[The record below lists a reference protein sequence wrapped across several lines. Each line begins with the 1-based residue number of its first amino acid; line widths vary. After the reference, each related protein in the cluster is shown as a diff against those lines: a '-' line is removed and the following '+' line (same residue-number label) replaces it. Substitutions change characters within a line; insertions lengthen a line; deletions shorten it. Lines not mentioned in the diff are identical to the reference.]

1 MNQLIFDFARS
12 DYPGFDKFLGT
23 ANRELIYVLQ
33 QAQDQFVYVWGQRGS
48 GKSHLLKAWVAQARE
63 QGHHAV
69 YIDAETAPLDETAL
83 SAEYLAVDG
92 ADRLQADEQAL
103 LFEIFNRFRNGARGR
118 LLLSADVPPQQLT
131 VREDLRTRMGYC
143 LVYDIKPLSDEEKID
158 ALVGMAGA
166 RQLALEPEIFRY
178 LLTYWR
184 RDMDSLVQMLDSLCH
199 YAATTRRRITLPLLE
214 FGQPIF
220 LVSDEPYATITYDG
234 HQVPNVLDL
243 YEHAIVVNSFS
254 KSLGLA
260 GERIGYIAVGA
271 DVPEVDTL
279 MDALIF
285 CNRTLGFNNAPALA
299 QKVVAE
305 YLDVLPDVAD
315 YQAKR
320 DLLYKELTALGFETS
335 LPEGAFYFFMKVP
348 AGFESSVDFAN
359 YVADKHQILVVPGS
373 GFGCEGYVRL
383 SYCVK
388 MEVVERSLKAWQ
400 ALADELGL
408 KK

>member
-1 MNQLIFDFARS
+1 MYSKQIVKNCANASFIRKMFEKGLELAKQYGPENVYDFSIGNPFAEPPVDLRERMKELVDQPGVHRYMPNAGFPDVREKVAAYYSARS
-12 DYPGFDKFLGT
+12 EKPIPASHIVMTTGAAGALNVLFKAILNPGERIVIFAPYFVEDGF
-23 ANRELIYVLQ
+23 Y
-33 QAQDQFVYVWGQRGS
+33 AQNVG
-48 GKSHLLKAWVAQARE
+48 SHLHTVETESTDFLPNIEGLRQAIQPDTR
-63 QGHHAV
+63 
-69 YIDAETAPLDETAL
+69 I
-83 SAEYLAVDG
+83 
-92 ADRLQADEQAL
+92 
-103 LFEIFNRFRNGARGR
+103 
-118 LLLSADVPPQQLT
+118 LLLNSPNNPTGRIYSRQDLEAVAGVLREKSA
-131 VREDLRTRMGYC
+131 
-143 LVYDIKPLSDEEKID
+143 
-158 ALVGMAGA
+158 
-166 RQLALEPEIFRY
+166 
-178 LLTYWR
+178 
-184 RDMDSLVQMLDSLCH
+184 
-199 YAATTRRRITLPLLE
+199 E

-234 HQVPNVLDL
+234 HQVPNVLDI

-320 DLLYKELTALGFETS
+320 DILYKELTALGFETN

-400 ALADELGL
+400 ALAAELGL

>member
-1 MNQLIFDFARS
+1 MDTVETESTDFLPNIEGLR
-12 DYPGFDKFLGT
+12 
-23 ANRELIYVLQ
+23 
-33 QAQDQFVYVWGQRGS
+33 QAIQPDTR
-48 GKSHLLKAWVAQARE
+48 
-63 QGHHAV
+63 
-69 YIDAETAPLDETAL
+69 I
-83 SAEYLAVDG
+83 
-92 ADRLQADEQAL
+92 
-103 LFEIFNRFRNGARGR
+103 
-118 LLLSADVPPQQLT
+118 LLLNSPNNPTGRIYSRQDLEAVAGVLREKSA
-131 VREDLRTRMGYC
+131 
-143 LVYDIKPLSDEEKID
+143 
-158 ALVGMAGA
+158 
-166 RQLALEPEIFRY
+166 
-178 LLTYWR
+178 
-184 RDMDSLVQMLDSLCH
+184 
-199 YAATTRRRITLPLLE
+199 E

-271 DVPEVDTL
+271 DVPEVETL

-320 DLLYKELTALGFETS
+320 DLLYKELTALGFETN

>member
-1 MNQLIFDFARS
+1 MYSKQIVKNCANASFIRKMFEKGLELAKQYGPENVYDFSIGNPFAEPPVDLRERMKELVDQPGVHRYMPNAGFPDVREKVAAFYSARS
-12 DYPGFDKFLGT
+12 EKPIPASHIVMTTGAAGALNVLFKAILNPGERIVTFAPYFVEYGFYAQNVGAHLDTVETESTDFLPNIEGL
-23 ANRELIYVLQ
+23 R
-33 QAQDQFVYVWGQRGS
+33 QAIKPDTR
-48 GKSHLLKAWVAQARE
+48 
-63 QGHHAV
+63 
-69 YIDAETAPLDETAL
+69 I
-83 SAEYLAVDG
+83 
-92 ADRLQADEQAL
+92 
-103 LFEIFNRFRNGARGR
+103 
-118 LLLSADVPPQQLT
+118 LLLNSPNNPTGRIYSRQDLEAVAGVLREKSA
-131 VREDLRTRMGYC
+131 
-143 LVYDIKPLSDEEKID
+143 
-158 ALVGMAGA
+158 
-166 RQLALEPEIFRY
+166 
-178 LLTYWR
+178 
-184 RDMDSLVQMLDSLCH
+184 
-199 YAATTRRRITLPLLE
+199 E

-271 DVPEVDTL
+271 DVPEVETL

-320 DLLYKELTALGFETS
+320 DLLYKELTALGFETN

-348 AGFESSVDFAN
+348 ANFESSVDFAN

-400 ALADELGL
+400 ALAAELGL

>member
-1 MNQLIFDFARS
+1 MYSKQIVQNCANASFIRKMFEKGLELAKQYGPENVYDFSIGNPFAEPPVDLRERMKELVDQPGVHRYMPNAGFLDVREKVAAYYSARS
-12 DYPGFDKFLGT
+12 EKPIPASHIVMTTGAAGALNVLFKAILNPGERIVTCAPYLVEYGFYAQNVGAHLDTVETESTDFLPNIEGL
-23 ANRELIYVLQ
+23 R
-33 QAQDQFVYVWGQRGS
+33 QAIQPDTR
-48 GKSHLLKAWVAQARE
+48 
-63 QGHHAV
+63 
-69 YIDAETAPLDETAL
+69 I
-83 SAEYLAVDG
+83 
-92 ADRLQADEQAL
+92 
-103 LFEIFNRFRNGARGR
+103 
-118 LLLSADVPPQQLT
+118 LLLNSPNNPTGRIYSRQDLEAVAGVLREKSA
-131 VREDLRTRMGYC
+131 
-143 LVYDIKPLSDEEKID
+143 
-158 ALVGMAGA
+158 
-166 RQLALEPEIFRY
+166 
-178 LLTYWR
+178 
-184 RDMDSLVQMLDSLCH
+184 
-199 YAATTRRRITLPLLE
+199 E

-234 HQVPNVLDL
+234 YQVPNVLDL

-271 DVPEVDTL
+271 DVPEVETL

-320 DLLYKELTALGFETS
+320 DLLYKELTALGFETN

-348 AGFESSVDFAN
+348 AGFESSVEFAN

-388 MEVVERSLKAWQ
+388 MEVVERSLKAWK
-400 ALADELGL
+400 ALAAELGL

>member
-1 MNQLIFDFARS
+1 MYSKQIVKNCANASFIRKMFEKGLELAKQYGPENVYDFSIGNPLAEPPVDLRERMKELVDQPGVHRYMPNAGFPDVREKVAAFYSARS
-12 DYPGFDKFLGT
+12 EKPIPASHIVMTTGAAGALNVLFKAILNRGERIVTFAPYFVEYGFYAQSVGAHLDTVETESTDFLPNIEGL
-23 ANRELIYVLQ
+23 R
-33 QAQDQFVYVWGQRGS
+33 QAIQPDTR
-48 GKSHLLKAWVAQARE
+48 
-63 QGHHAV
+63 
-69 YIDAETAPLDETAL
+69 I
-83 SAEYLAVDG
+83 
-92 ADRLQADEQAL
+92 
-103 LFEIFNRFRNGARGR
+103 
-118 LLLSADVPPQQLT
+118 LLLNSPNNPTGRIYSRQDLEAVAGVL
-131 VREDLRTRMGYC
+131 RE
-143 LVYDIKPLSDEEKID
+143 K
-158 ALVGMAGA
+158 
-166 RQLALEPEIFRY
+166 
-178 LLTYWR
+178 
-184 RDMDSLVQMLDSLCH
+184 
-199 YAATTRRRITLPLLE
+199 AAE

-234 HQVPNVLDL
+234 HQVPNVLDV

-320 DLLYKELTALGFETS
+320 DLLYKELTALGFEMN

-348 AGFESSVDFAN
+348 ANFESSVDFAN

-400 ALADELGL
+400 ALAAELGL